1 LTSYARVAFLPDTFH
16 EVNGVAHTSRHL
28 EAFARRRQIPF
39 LSIHPGPEN
48 SSVVD
53 GNVTIL
59 QLARGPARVGLDA
72 NLDYDPFLC
81 RYGNRLLR
89 TMRAFN
95 PDLIHLTGPGDM
107 GTLGFYL
114 AVRLKIPLVI
124 SWHTSLHEYAGHR
137 LRHLLRFLGPGLSGG
152 LGNAAEWASLQIL
165 RLFYSRADMVMA
177 PNQELIDLTRRLTAK
192 PVFLM
197 QRGVDT
203 ELFSPAKRTR
213 HHDGRFRVGY
223 VGRLTP
229 EKNVRFLAEIGHALR
244 ARGIA
249 NVEFTI
255 VGEGNTA
262 EWLRANVPNATFT
275 GVLRAEAL
283 AAAYADM
290 DLFAFPSVT
299 DTFGNVILEAL
310 ASSVPCVVTSGGGP
324 KFLVQ
329 HDVTGHIAASDPDFI
344 DAIAALIQNPAK
356 HASMRTAAREYAL
369 RQSWDS
375 VFEDVFRAYATAKP
389 HQAFRLPIARH
400 PNHVKANETS

>member
-1 LTSYARVAFLPDTFH
+1 MTSYARVAFLPDTFH

-39 LSIHPGPEN
+39 LSVHPGAEN
-48 SSVVD
+48 SSLVD
-53 GNVTIL
+53 GNVTIM
-59 QLARGPARVGLDA
+59 QLARGPARIGLDA

-89 TMRAFN
+89 VMRNFK

-137 LRHLLRFLGPGLSGG
+137 LRHLLRFLGQNISRS
-152 LGNAAEWASLQIL
+152 LGDTAEWLSLQIL

-177 PNQELIDLTRRLTAK
+177 PNQELIDLTRRLTGK

-203 ELFSPAKRTR
+203 QLFTPAKRSR
-213 HHDGRFRVGY
+213 QADGRFRIGY

-229 EKNVRFLAEIGHALR
+229 EKNVRFLAEIAHALK
-244 ARGIA
+244 ARGVGNI
-249 NVEFTI
+249 EFNI

-262 EWLRANVPNATFT
+262 DWLRANVPNATLT
-275 GVLRAEAL
+275 GVLRGEAL

-329 HDVTGHIAASDPDFI
+329 QGVTGHIAASDADFI
-344 DAIAALIQNPAK
+344 DSIEALIHDPAK
-356 HASMRTAAREYAL
+356 HASMRTAARQYAL
-369 RQSWDS
+369 SQSWDA
-375 VFEDVFRAYATAKP
+375 VFEDVFRAYATCLP
-389 HQAFRLPIARH
+389 QALTSQPRRQVLLTQQH
-400 PNHVKANETS
+400 P

>member
-1 LTSYARVAFLPDTFH
+1 M
-16 EVNGVAHTSRHL
+16 
-28 EAFARRRQIPF
+28 
-39 LSIHPGPEN
+39 
-48 SSVVD
+48 
-53 GNVTIL
+53 
-59 QLARGPARVGLDA
+59 QLARGPARIGLDA

-89 TMRAFN
+89 VMRNFK

-137 LRHLLRFLGPGLSGG
+137 LRHLLRFLGQNISRS
-152 LGNAAEWASLQIL
+152 LGDTAEWLSLQIL

-177 PNQELIDLTRRLTAK
+177 PNQELIDLTRRLTGK

-203 ELFSPAKRTR
+203 QLFTPAKRSR
-213 HHDGRFRVGY
+213 QADGRFRIGY

-229 EKNVRFLAEIGHALR
+229 EKNVRFLAEIAHALK
-244 ARGIA
+244 ARGVGNI
-249 NVEFTI
+249 EFNI

-262 EWLRANVPNATFT
+262 DWLRANVPNATLT
-275 GVLRAEAL
+275 GVLRGEAL

-329 HDVTGHIAASDPDFI
+329 QGVTGHIAASDADFI
-344 DAIAALIQNPAK
+344 DSIEALIHDPAK
-356 HASMRTAAREYAL
+356 HASMRTAARQYAL
-369 RQSWDS
+369 SQSWDA
-375 VFEDVFRAYATAKP
+375 VFEDVFRAYATCLP
-389 HQAFRLPIARH
+389 QALTSQPRRQVLLTQQH
-400 PNHVKANETS
+400 P